1 MLVMMTLLSFPLA
14 QHSQGSHGKRL
25 QISQG
30 ANGARNS
37 QKNMPT
43 PSCVWQPVGMMC
55 AVWESEEERGEYE
68 YPQDVLCRKRGGRGT
83 GRRGK
88 RGLLLFL
95 LLFPFSLTRAEG
107 GFPQTRTEGP
117 SPPPPP
123 PPFSADSHSWRKISR
138 GNDFQHGRRGGGAE
152 TLREGARG
160 GAKRR
165 TVSQT
170 REHRKAVLLFK

>member
-1 MLVMMTLLSFPLA
+1 M
-14 QHSQGSHGKRL
+14 GSDCKSPRV
-25 QISQG
+25 QMEPETPK
-30 ANGARNS
+30 
-37 QKNMPT
+37 KNMPT
-43 PSCVWQPVGMMC
+43 PSCVRQPIGMMC
-55 AVWESEEERGEYE
+55 AVWESEEKRGEYE

-138 GNDFQHGRRGGGAE
+138 GNDFQHGRRGGEQKPLG
-152 TLREGARG
+152 RGPGG